1 MTSLS
6 LQIQIVF
13 VLGNILV
20 KKVSL
25 IIATLVVIVS
35 MLGLTGCSGY
45 SNGWAYPDNVQTI
58 SVKMFD
64 TKSFRR
70 DYEYTLSDAIC
81 KQIEVQT
88 PYRIVADDN
97 VADTQLSGYVNSM
110 SGSVLSTDRE
120 SGSALEDEV
129 RVSVTFTWKNLKTGE
144 MIIDSK
150 TVTGVASYAELM
162 NQDYDYAANV
172 AMNQAAVKIVE
183 SMETPW

>member
-1 MTSLS
+1 M
-6 LQIQIVF
+6 
-13 VLGNILV
+13 
-20 KKVSL
+20 KKISL
-25 IIATLVVIVS
+25 IIAAFVVGAS
-35 MLGLTGCSGY
+35 LLGLTGCSGY
-45 SNGWAYPDNVQTI
+45 SNEWPYRDDVQTI

-70 DYEYTLSDAIC
+70 DYEYSLTDAIC
-81 KQIEVQT
+81 KQIEAQT

-97 VADTQLSGYVNSM
+97 VADTQLSGYINSM
-110 SGSVLSTDRE
+110 SSAVLSTDRE

-144 MIIDSK
+144 MIVDSK

-183 SMETPW
+183 SMEKPW